1 MEQIGIRALKA
12 KLSEY
17 VRKAAAG
24 EIIEVTERGRVVA
37 QLRAP
42 GPVAEAFPYPELLR
56 AASEG
61 KVKMPRVPVP
71 SEVYL
76 PRQVTEREGVARAI
90 LDELRGD
97 R

>member
-24 EIIEVTERGRVVA
+24 EVIEVTERGRVVA

-42 GPVAEAFPYPELLR
+42 GPVVEDFPYPELLK

-61 KVKMPRVPVP
+61 KVKMPKSSVPP
-71 SEVYL
+71 DVYL
-76 PRQVTEREGVARAI
+76 PRPISEQEGTARTL
-90 LDELRGD
+90 LDELRGEV
-97 R
+97 